1 MNMIEDIIFLC
12 AINFL
17 IGLTV
22 GIAIGFFGK
31 KE

>member
-1 MNMIEDIIFLC
+1 MNMIEDILFLC

>member
-1 MNMIEDIIFLC
+1 MNVTGDIIFLC
-12 AINFL
+12 FIFFS